1 MDQSITLWS
10 IFKLRG
16 GIVMKLIFKDGQEL
30 VITRAN
36 DTYSYEGY
44 KDGLGNDMNKNNVA
58 TISIF
63 NSDKSLNTIKDIYG
77 NTQKDY
83 TGMKIESISEEI
95 SNERSVINISLAT
108 DKTIAPTETTGT
120 TTEKTKEETKE
131 KTETA
136 SDK

>member
-1 MDQSITLWS
+1 
-10 IFKLRG
+10 
-16 GIVMKLIFKDGQEL
+16 MKLIFKDGQEL

-44 KDGLGNDMNKNNVA
+44 KDGLGNDMNKNIVA

-63 NSDKSLNTIKDIYG
+63 NSDKSLNTIKDMITDENRTGFKIIYG

-108 DKTIAPTETTGT
+108 DKTIAPTEITGT
-120 TTEKTKEETKE
+120 TTEKLKK
-131 KTETA
+131 KLKKNGN
-136 SDK
+136 SF